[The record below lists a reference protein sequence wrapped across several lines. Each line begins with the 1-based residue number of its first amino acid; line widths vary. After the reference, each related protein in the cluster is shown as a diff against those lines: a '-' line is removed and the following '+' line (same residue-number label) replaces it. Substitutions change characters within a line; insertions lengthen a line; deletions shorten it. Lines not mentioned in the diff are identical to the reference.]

1 MHRGI
6 THQIDVIRKISLI
19 FEEYINDLLVVISNN
34 SLPFDYK
41 SDLAQLVTE
50 SRPQLAT

>member
-6 THQIDVIRKISLI
+6 THQIDVLIIRKISLV
-19 FEEYINDLLVVISNN
+19 FEEYINYFLVVISNN

-41 SDLAQLVTE
+41 S
-50 SRPQLAT
+50 SS